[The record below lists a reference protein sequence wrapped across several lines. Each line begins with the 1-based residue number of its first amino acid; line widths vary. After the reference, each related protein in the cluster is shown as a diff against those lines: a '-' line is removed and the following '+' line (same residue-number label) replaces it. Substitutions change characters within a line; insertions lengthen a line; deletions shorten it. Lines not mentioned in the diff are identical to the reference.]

1 MRKYIATSG
10 NSITKPFNKIWIVLA
25 VLIILVVI
33 FIPYIFIYEYTITL
47 SELGVIIKKMFSPD
61 GNQTW
66 GDYFSFATNLVDPL
80 ALTLKMSFAGALI
93 GSVAAVP
100 VAFLA
105 SSNIMKTK
113 WIYVPVRT
121 LLNLLRTIPAMVLVL
136 IGVYFVGTGVLSG
149 IIGFTLFS
157 FGIMAKM
164 LFEAIET
171 VDMSPYEALE
181 STGANKMQA
190 FRFSVVPQILPTYV
204 SYLIYIFE
212 LNIRASAI
220 LGFVGVEGIGK
231 VISDNIPE
239 HYDHVGVTVL
249 VLFVLI
255 LVIQLISTRLRGKLQ

>member
-1 MRKYIATSG
+1 MRKFIATSG

-25 VLIILVVI
+25 VLVVLVVI
-33 FIPYIFIYEYTITL
+33 FIPYIFIYEYTINL
-47 SELGVIIKKMFSPD
+47 SELGVIIKKMFSPNE
-61 GNQTW
+61 NQTW
-66 GDYFSFATNLVDPL
+66 KDYFSFATNLVDPL
-80 ALTLKMSFAGALI
+80 ILTLKMSFAGALI
-93 GSVAAVP
+93 GSVAALP

-113 WIYVPVRT
+113 LIYMPVRT

-181 STGANKMQA
+181 
-190 FRFSVVPQILPTYV
+190 
-204 SYLIYIFE
+204 
-212 LNIRASAI
+212 
-220 LGFVGVEGIGK
+220 
-231 VISDNIPE
+231 
-239 HYDHVGVTVL
+239 
-249 VLFVLI
+249 
-255 LVIQLISTRLRGKLQ
+255 